1 MCRFLHSS
9 DFPLWCSTNADKS
22 RQQIVVCLPVY
33 AAGLAI
39 SPCGPVVLPQLRHA
53 FLPETLLLTYRF
65 MYTLYQPLRKK
76 ILKNSDNGTNND
88 GTRWQ

>member
-1 MCRFLHSS
+1 
-9 DFPLWCSTNADKS
+9 
-22 RQQIVVCLPVY
+22 
-33 AAGLAI
+33 
-39 SPCGPVVLPQLRHA
+39 LPQLRHA